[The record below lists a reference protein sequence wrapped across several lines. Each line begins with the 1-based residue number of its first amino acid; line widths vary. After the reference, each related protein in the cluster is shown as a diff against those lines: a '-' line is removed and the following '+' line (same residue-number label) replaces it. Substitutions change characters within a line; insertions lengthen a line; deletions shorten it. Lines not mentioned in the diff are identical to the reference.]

1 MKIEITSYCHGLLD
15 KTRLSLTKE
24 IINDSTSDLILF
36 SGHTIGFVNDIE
48 TLKTTQA
55 NLIETIQETMNI
67 QREGA
72 IKRRQGEVELAQL
85 EEEIKTKLLELS
97 NKGKS
102 E

>member
-1 MKIEITSYCHGLLD
+1 
-15 KTRLSLTKE
+15 
-24 IINDSTSDLILF
+24 
-36 SGHTIGFVNDIE
+36 
-48 TLKTTQA
+48 
-55 NLIETIQETMNI
+55 MNI

>member
-1 MKIEITSYCHGLLD
+1 SSIEAARENEG
-15 KTRLSLTKE
+15 
-24 IINDSTSDLILF
+24 
-36 SGHTIGFVNDIE
+36 GVVDIE
-48 TLKTTQA
+48 TLTSTQG